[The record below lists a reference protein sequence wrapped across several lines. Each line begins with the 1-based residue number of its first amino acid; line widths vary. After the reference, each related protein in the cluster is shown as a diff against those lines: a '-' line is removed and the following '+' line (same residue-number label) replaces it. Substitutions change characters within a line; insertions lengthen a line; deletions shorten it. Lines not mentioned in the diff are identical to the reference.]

1 MFGKNLVDTRLELS
15 NESSKA
21 GTLCSEDGLN
31 LKKKL
36 HVQGKMPNFISLV
49 WVERIVKQS
58 NNVTPL

>member
-31 LKKKL
+31 LLKKL
-36 HVQGKMPNFISLV
+36 HVQGKLPNFISLV
-49 WVERIVKQS
+49 
-58 NNVTPL
+58 